1 MEEDP
6 MIYVQTNDAERNEV
20 VAFRR
25 GADGRPEWAG
35 AGATGG
41 RGTGEPHLPSQG
53 SVVLADARL
62 LVANAGSGDVSL
74 LDAGDL
80 QLLDVAHAGTRPT
93 SIAVRDDLVY
103 VLANGDA
110 VVTGFRLRDG
120 LDPLPGSTRALSS
133 PDADGAQVAFAPGG
147 DWLVVTERGTNAIS
161 IFPVRDDGL
170 LDRPT
175 TVPSAGA
182 TPYGFAFARGHL
194 VVTEAF
200 GGAVGRAAASS
211 YDDGFRPVS
220 ASLGTGRSEVCWAVA
235 SPDGRF
241 VWVTNFG
248 DNSISAYEVAADG
261 SLAVVDSVAAETH
274 AGVKGLRDAAISADG
289 RFLYALDADAS
300 EIAAWRVGDGGRLEP
315 VGAANGL
322 PATAAGLAAA

>member
-1 MEEDP
+1 

-20 VAFRR
+20 VAFRPD
-25 GADGRPEWAG
+25 ADGRPERA
-35 AGATGG
+35 AAVATGG

-53 SVVLADARL
+53 SVVLAGDRL
-62 LVANAGSGDVSL
+62 LVANAGSDDVSL

-80 QLLDVAHAGTRPT
+80 RLLEVAHAGSRPT
-93 SIAVRDDLVY
+93 SIAVHDDLVY

-120 LDPLPGSTRALSS
+120 LDPIPGSTRPLSS
-133 PDADGAQVAFAPGG
+133 PDADGAQVAFAPDGRS
-147 DWLVVTERGTNAIS
+147 LVVTERGTNAIS
-161 IFPVRDDGL
+161 IFPVRGDGL

-211 YDDGFRPVS
+211 YDDGLRPVS

-248 DNSISAYEVAADG
+248 DNTISTYAVGADG
-261 SLAVVDSVAAETH
+261 SLAVVDAVAGETH
-274 AGVKGLRDAAISADG
+274 PGRKGLRDEALSGDG

-300 EIAAWRVGDGGRLEP
+300 ELAAWRVGDGGKLEP
-315 VGAANGL
+315 VGATNGL